1 MDERVLNDEKHQ
13 KAVMQAKG
21 FRAADNLLNGLYKT
35 THYRTYHSYHKALA
49 FSSKILILAFLL
61 ELISFLPWVINSSLI
76 SSIGLLLFVIYLLY
90 YYWIMS
96 KARGIKA
103 DSKKVM
109 EMISVNGYVC
119 KSWRIYDG
127 IFVTTNHESLEIAFT
142 QEHSF
147 LYDLWLIFS
156 HKKPV
161 LPPDSQEINGLK
173 NYLFKLSQIDNNG
186 IHYVAYATLTSTE
199 AQLLRDYGVQVE
211 PISKK
216 FLTKPSR
223 LDYASG
229 MGKLRYA
236 FFKFPKDFKPYLLSV
251 NKTEYLNEQQERL
264 NEKQHEKQLNKKMM
278 KLH

>member
-199 AQLLRDYGVQVE
+199 A
-211 PISKK
+211 
-216 FLTKPSR
+216 
-223 LDYASG
+223 
-229 MGKLRYA
+229 
-236 FFKFPKDFKPYLLSV
+236 
-251 NKTEYLNEQQERL
+251 
-264 NEKQHEKQLNKKMM
+264 
-278 KLH
+278 

>member
-1 MDERVLNDEKHQ
+1 MEERVLNDEKHQ

-35 THYRTYHSYHKALA
+35 THYRTYHSYNKALA

-199 AQLLRDYGVQVE
+199 AELLRSYNIILTSINNRFV
-211 PISKK
+211 
-216 FLTKPSR
+216 TKPNR
-223 LDYASG
+223 IDFAAG
-229 MGKLRYA
+229 MGELKYA
-236 FFKFPKDFKPYLLSV
+236 FTKFPKDFKAYLLSV
-251 NKTEYLNEQQERL
+251 DNAEFINEQKEKL
-264 NEKQHEKQLNKKMM
+264 NNKQHEKELNKKMI

>member
-1 MDERVLNDEKHQ
+1 
-13 KAVMQAKG
+13 MQAKG

-127 IFVTTNHESLEIAFT
+127 IFVTTNHESLEIAFSK
-142 QEHSF
+142 EHTY
-147 LYDLWLIFS
+147 LYNLWTIFK
-156 HKKPV
+156 HKNHI
-161 LPPDSQEINGLK
+161 LPPSSKDIEGLK
-173 NYLFKLSQIDNNG
+173 NYLFNLSKIDNNG

-199 AQLLRDYGVQVE
+199 AELLRSYNIILTSINNRFV
-211 PISKK
+211 
-216 FLTKPSR
+216 TKPNR
-223 LDYASG
+223 IDFAAG
-229 MGKLRYA
+229 MGELKYA
-236 FFKFPKDFKPYLLSV
+236 LTKFPKDFKAYLLSV
-251 NKTEYLNEQQERL
+251 DNAEFLNEQKEKL
-264 NEKQHEKQLNKKMM
+264 NNKQHEKELNKKMI